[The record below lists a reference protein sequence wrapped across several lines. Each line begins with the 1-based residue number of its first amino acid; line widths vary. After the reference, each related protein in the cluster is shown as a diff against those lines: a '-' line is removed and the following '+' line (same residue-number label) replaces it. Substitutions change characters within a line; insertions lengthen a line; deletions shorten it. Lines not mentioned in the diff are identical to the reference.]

1 MPRIL
6 SILLTLSAL
15 WFAGCACNEQCE
27 TEMLPHQGLA
37 KTSEELHAMVSHMA
51 RYECWS
57 TLYDYLSEE
66 TRDEHSYI
74 KIRPFISSWKAE
86 EPWEYAVV
94 DILSKGELIGVWPD
108 GPDGTEL
115 LMLSYQEKGRPELL
129 AQILVVDEKD
139 EQGRSVKRLGLQEQ
153 YREGPALNQA
163 PSEGEEAGD
172 ESGE

>member
-1 MPRIL
+1 MPRIFGL
-6 SILLTLSAL
+6 ILTLSAL
-15 WFAGCACNEQCE
+15 AFAGCSCNEQCE
-27 TEMLPHQGLA
+27 TEMLPHQGVA

-57 TLYDYLSEE
+57 TLYDHLSAA

-139 EQGRSVKRLGLQEQ
+139 DQGRSIKRLGLQEQ

-163 PSEGEEAGD
+163 PSDEASD
-172 ESGE
+172 E

>member
-1 MPRIL
+1 MPRL
-6 SILLTLSAL
+6 LAFLLTGLLLLSA
-15 WFAGCACNEQCE
+15 GCSCSEECE
-27 TEMLPHQGLA
+27 TEMLPYQGVA
-37 KTSEELHAMVSHMA
+37 ATSEELHEIVSHLA

-57 TLYDYLSEE
+57 TLYDHLSKT

-115 LMLSYQEKGRPELL
+115 LMLSYEEPGRPELL

-139 EQGRSVKRLGLQEQ
+139 EEGRSIKRLGLQEQ
-153 YREGPALNQA
+153 YQEGPALNQA
-163 PSEGEEAGD
+163 P
-172 ESGE
+172 

>member
-6 SILLTLSAL
+6 GPLLLSLAL
-15 WFAGCACNEQCE
+15 GLAGCACNEQCE

-57 TLYDYLSEE
+57 TLYDYLSAA

-115 LMLSYQEKGRPELL
+115 LMLSYQEQGRPELL

-139 EQGRSVKRLGLQEQ
+139 EAGRSVKRLGLQEQ

-163 PSEGEEAGD
+163 PSEETEAG
-172 ESGE
+172 E